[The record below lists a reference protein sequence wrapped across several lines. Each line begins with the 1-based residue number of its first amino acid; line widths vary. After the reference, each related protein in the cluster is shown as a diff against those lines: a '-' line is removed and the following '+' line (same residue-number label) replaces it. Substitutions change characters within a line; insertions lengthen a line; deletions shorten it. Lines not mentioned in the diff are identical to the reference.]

1 MRNGVFLALFFWVF
15 CSLALRAE
23 TISAPDYKLYADR
36 TLSLRD
42 VVDATLSR
50 SPDRLMIKSRQEI
63 ATALKRKSASFFS
76 DSPEIAIRHQ
86 NDSLGSNQG
95 LREWESSLNMPL
107 WLPGEKSA
115 NRKKARMSQAEA
127 DAYKALMT
135 WQVAGEVRQL
145 LWDIKLAEA
154 TVRENLKSLEM
165 ARSLDRNLKKQIAA
179 GNLPGRD
186 ALLSRQETMSR
197 EMALIMAQSEYF
209 HAGQIYQKYTGLARI
224 PADFTE
230 QMVER
235 KAGENLPLT
244 NLPLINLAD
253 ARVEY
258 LRAEFREITSRWN
271 SPPTLSLGV
280 RRERGAY
287 LDRNIDSV
295 SLGLSFPLGGRVHA
309 APKRAAAA
317 VALADAERQR
327 EVVRRSQ
334 SLMLHETHHE
344 LEICR
349 AQLLLA
355 EEHLSLAG
363 ENLRLGQ
370 KSYELGES
378 DMRDFLRIREQYF
391 DSSRKNVTQKIKC
404 QRAVA
409 RHNQVKGI
417 LP

>member
-1 MRNGVFLALFFWVF
+1 MRNGVFLGLFFWVF

-23 TISAPDYKLYADR
+23 TEFPPDYKLHADPA
-36 TLSLRD
+36 LSLRD
-42 VVDATLSR
+42 VVDAALSR

-63 ATALKRKSASFFS
+63 ATALKRKSSSFFS
-76 DSPEIAIRHQ
+76 DSPEIAISHQ

-95 LREWESSLNMPL
+95 LREWEGSLNMPL

-135 WQVAGEVRQL
+135 WQVAGEVRQI

-154 TVRENLKSLEM
+154 TVRENRKSLEM
-165 ARSLDRNLKKQIAA
+165 ARSLDRNMKKQIAA

-197 EMALIMAQSEYF
+197 EMALITAQSEYF
-209 HAGQIYQKYTGLARI
+209 HAGQIYQKYTGLDRI

-235 KAGENLPLT
+235 ETGE
-244 NLPLINLAD
+244 NLPLINLAN
-253 ARVEY
+253 ARVDY

-287 LDRNIDSV
+287 QDRNIDSV

-317 VALADAERQR
+317 VTLADAERQR
-327 EVVRRSQ
+327 EMVRRSQ
-334 SLMLHETHHE
+334 SLQLHEAHHE
-344 LEICR
+344 YETCR

-355 EEHLSLAG
+355 EEHFSLAG

-391 DSSRKNVTQKIKC
+391 DSSRKIVTQKITC